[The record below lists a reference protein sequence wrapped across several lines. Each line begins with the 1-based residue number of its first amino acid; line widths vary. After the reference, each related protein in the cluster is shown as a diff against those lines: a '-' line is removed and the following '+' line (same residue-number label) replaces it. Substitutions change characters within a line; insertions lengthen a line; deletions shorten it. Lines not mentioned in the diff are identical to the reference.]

1 VVGGFVGVAVVAVAA
16 RTFVDDLEG
25 DCVGPA
31 VVVVLDW
38 SKLKKVGGFVGR
50 FGVATVGTTGEGD
63 VGPGEGGGDGDGV
76 GPGVGGGDGG
86 GVGPGVGGW
95 VGFLVGL
102 LVGGLVGGLVGFFV
116 GFLVGFLDGAGDGI
130 GDGEGVAKQSLRI
143 CSRLMGRSNGPPVLA
158 IESINACWLG
168 PQALL

>member
-86 GVGPGVGGW
+86 GVGSGEGGGDGGSVGPGVGS
-95 VGFLVGL
+95 
-102 LVGGLVGGLVGFFV
+102 
-116 GFLVGFLDGAGDGI
+116 GDGGGCI
-130 GDGEGVAKQSLRI
+130 GRG
-143 CSRLMGRSNGPPVLA
+143 GP
-158 IESINACWLG
+158 
-168 PQALL
+168 